1 MNSQTTADQLIQ
13 SLTKLRVALSEL
25 AFMVS
30 DFQFEHDANM
40 RELAA
45 QHTDRILNAIRRETP

>member
-1 MNSQTTADQLIQ
+1 
-13 SLTKLRVALSEL
+13 
-25 AFMVS
+25 MVS